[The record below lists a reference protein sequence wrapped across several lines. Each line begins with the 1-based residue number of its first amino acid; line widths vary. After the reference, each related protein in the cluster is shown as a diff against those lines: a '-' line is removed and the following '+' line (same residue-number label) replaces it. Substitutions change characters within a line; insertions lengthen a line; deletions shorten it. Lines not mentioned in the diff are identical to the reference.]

1 MEEEK
6 VEESDLHFRRTEQTE
21 SEYSHYSY
29 LSGADKSALSS
40 LESRLMRPDSFNNVI
55 IKRINNSR

>member
-40 LESRLMRPDSFNNVI
+40 LQSRIMNPLDI
-55 IKRINNSR
+55 